1 MAPQAPEEGLDTIEA
16 SPEYLKQL
24 RACREALPEEA
35 QRCGQEL
42 AKRLS
47 KVFSQMKQR
56 LFREEP
62 ITLNY
67 ATLLR
72 ATISFWEDILRVKAY
87 HPIDRAEKHKKA
99 AYIFKWIAKM
109 RPVKPL
115 VDHPDRLR
123 NAEMN
128 ANAIFAFLC
137 ACGYLKCKKIL
148 PKEEIQRIL
157 YSATYRDV
165 HPDEWTIIFDYLE
178 RLYPAQT
185 TG

>member
-1 MAPQAPEEGLDTIEA
+1 MAPQASEEGLDTIEV
-16 SPEYLKQL
+16 SPEYLDKL
-24 RACREALPEEA
+24 KACREALPEEA

-42 AKRLS
+42 AKRLTE
-47 KVFSQMKQR
+47 VFIKMKAKHFQCR
-56 LFREEP
+56 G
-62 ITLNY
+62 IVLNE

-99 AYIFKWIAKM
+99 AYIFKWITKM

-115 VDHPDRLR
+115 VDHA
-123 NAEMN
+123 AELSAPELN

-137 ACGYLKCKKIL
+137 ACGYLKCENV
-148 PKEEIQRIL
+148 PKDEIRRIL

-178 RLYPAQT
+178 RLYPAQA